1 MLQIRVVKNMAKK
14 RTSACKTCRFCSVSE
29 GRSLWNFL
37 SFSRVRILIIPVVYS
52 VFSVF
57 SYSKTLLKNVHA
69 VFLRVDLRGFHIIVK
84 QPRENDSYP
93 RVIKVWN

>member
-1 MLQIRVVKNMAKK
+1 MD
-14 RTSACKTCRFCSVSE
+14 F
-29 GRSLWNFL
+29 F

-57 SYSKTLLKNVHA
+57 SYSKTLLKSVHA

-93 RVIKVWN
+93 RVIKVWS